1 MVGTSVMRELILER
15 YSSYLLEI
23 SKPFLHFK
31 VCITISKQVIEIKNA
46 MSSIRDSRTDEEFK
60 N

>member
-1 MVGTSVMRELILER
+1 MRELILER

-31 VCITISKQVIEIKNA
+31 VCITIAKQVIEINNA
-46 MSSIRDSRTDEEFK
+46 MSSIRDSRTDDEFK